1 MKKHVV
7 VLAGLLAI
15 NPGTLYAVDGGTVT
29 VVDCQS
35 MTRAVAPVSEVA
47 GVELGFAG
55 EISKATLTEV
65 GSKDTREVA
74 LTKGA
79 ALFEGVHAGTWSACQ
94 TGDVQAVAITLKTK
108 SGGEVLGAL
117 SAAGLAAGGLALG
130 MQGGGSDGAASGAET
145 VASANREVLAYNR
158 EPVPTDRGNRVD
170 VVDRPKVTDSD
181 DCVFPMAGAA
191 AGGCRENESP
201 APLSPFS

>member
-1 MKKHVV
+1 MKKHI
-7 VLAGLLAI
+7 LLVSALLGI
-15 NPGTLYAVDGGTVT
+15 CPATSFAVDGGTVT
-29 VVDCQS
+29 VVDCQA
-35 MTRAVAPVSEVA
+35 MPRAVGPVAEVK
-47 GVELGFAG
+47 GVELSFAG
-55 EISKATLTEV
+55 ELSKATLTEV
-65 GSKDTREVA
+65 GSKETREVA

-94 TGDVQAVAITLKTK
+94 AGDVQAVAISLKSK
-108 SGGEVLGAL
+108 SGGEALGAL

-145 VASANREVLAYNR
+145 VASANREVLVYNR
-158 EPVPTDRGNRVD
+158 EPVPTDRGGRVD
-170 VVDRPKVTDSD
+170 LVDLPEVTRSD

>member
-1 MKKHVV
+1 MKKQILVV
-7 VLAGLLAI
+7 ALLGI
-15 NPGTLYAVDGGTVT
+15 LPGTSFAVDSGTVT
-29 VVDCQS
+29 VIDCQS
-35 MTRAVAPVSEVA
+35 MPRAVGPVAEVK
-47 GVELGFAG
+47 GVELSFAA
-55 EISKATLTEV
+55 ELSKATLTEMD
-65 GSKDTREVA
+65 SKETREVE

-94 TGDVQAVAITLKTK
+94 AGDIQAVAISLKSK
-108 SGGEVLGAL
+108 SGGEALGAL

-130 MQGGGSDGAASGAET
+130 MRGGRSDGTASGVEA
-145 VASANREVLAYNR
+145 VASANREVLVYNR
-158 EPVPTDRGNRVD
+158 ESPPADRGDRVEL
-170 VVDRPKVTDSD
+170 VGLPEVPRSD